1 MIIKINRRKNPFAQ
15 IDKGILQD
23 RRLSYKARG
32 IIGYLFS
39 HEAGWQV
46 RVKDL
51 VEGSEKDGI
60 KAIRSAMQELKKAGY
75 SRLVPSFDENK
86 QLTGKLWEV
95 SEVPIYGKGTDITIL
110 ATSPKSDGRETPT
123 ITNKD
128 ISIYSPVINFLNE
141 QTGSKFRASS
151 KKTQSLI
158 NARTREGATIED
170 FQKVITHMAA
180 KWRNDAKMSQ
190 YLRPETLFGTKFE
203 GYLESARR
211 AGEKHESRHKDIG
224 LPVEVEE
231 RYREYIA
238 HVSEKYP
245 NVTGSIAYL
254 SKGQFATLKERKYLP
269 RLAHIGQDTERR
281 AFTRAH
287 ARWENGEPEATRFP
301 GVWEYF
307 LHTMSGIIES
317 ALNI

>member
-86 QLTGKLWEV
+86 QLTGKIWEV

-180 KWRNDAKMSQ
+180 KWRNDAKMAQ

-203 GYLESARR
+203 GYLNDAIR
-211 AGEKHESRHKDIG
+211 AGAKAESQESVE
-224 LPVEVEE
+224 LPPELEE
-231 RYREYIA
+231 RYNEYIQ
-238 HVSEKYP
+238 H
-245 NVTGSIAYL
+245 VTGRYPGITATVAYL
-254 SKGQFATLKERKYLP
+254 SKAQFKTLKDRKYLTG
-269 RLAHIGQDTERR
+269 IGSIGEPMERR
-281 AFTRAH
+281 ALTLAH
-287 ARWENGEPEATRFP
+287 NRYEENHPDAVKYRS
-301 GVWEYF
+301 VWEY
-307 LHTMSGIIES
+307 HVARMQQVIKEATTI
-317 ALNI
+317 